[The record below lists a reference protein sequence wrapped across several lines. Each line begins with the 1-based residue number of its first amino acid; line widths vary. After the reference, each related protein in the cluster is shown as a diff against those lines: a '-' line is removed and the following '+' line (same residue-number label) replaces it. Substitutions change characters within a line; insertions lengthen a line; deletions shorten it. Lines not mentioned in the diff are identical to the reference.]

1 MNKLFIIFVLG
12 CHIGLPYAQIS
23 VSKNPPEDYDSFPFG
38 HITTGQEKQ
47 EMLNV
52 IDQFMIAVNTK
63 SKKLFDQIL
72 YKGIQRIVT
81 QVDAIKTSTTIYDN
95 DMRLQNLASKPEQ
108 YKERYWDAL
117 IVSDGN
123 IASVWAPYDFYLN
136 DKFSHCGVDLFYLVK
151 EGGAWKIAH
160 FGYTIVKD
168 CKKEN

>member
-12 CHIGLPYAQIS
+12 CHIGLSYAQIS

-108 YKERYWDAL
+108 YKERYWDAF

-151 EGGAWKIAH
+151 EEGTWKIAH